1 MGKFKG
7 IIKFGFL
14 ACTML
19 MGIAAMA
26 YEEVNQL
33 DVGVIND
40 STPFDEEKFIGNWKY
55 SSENVP
61 YEYARGILFISKKEG
76 SLSVLVALPGGE
88 RKADDVKVI
97 ENTLT
102 FSLNL
107 EGRLVSVSITVEGDK
122 LRGKASS
129 EDGIFNLS
137 GERRLDPE

>member
-1 MGKFKG
+1 MGNLKG

-19 MGIAAMA
+19 LGFTALA
-26 YEEVNQL
+26 YADVNKLDVEVNN
-33 DVGVIND
+33 V
-40 STPFDEEKFIGNWKY
+40 SSSFDEEKFIGNWKY
-55 SSENVP
+55 SAENVP

-76 SLSVLVALPGGE
+76 SLKVVVALPGGE
-88 RKADDVKVI
+88 RKADDVVVK

-107 EGRLVSVSITVEGDK
+107 DGQLVSVSFTVEGDK
-122 LRGKASS
+122 ISGKATS
-129 EDGIFNLS
+129 EEGIFKLS

>member
-97 ENTLT
+97 DNTLT

-122 LRGKASS
+122 ISGKASS
-129 EDGIFNLS
+129 EDGIFKLS
-137 GERRLDPE
+137 GERRLNPE